1 VTRGEMVFGIV
12 SGLLVN
18 EYCDISP
25 WVAVR
30 LMRWAARL
38 RYRDDAER
46 AKVRGVEWAAL
57 IQERPGNLFKLL
69 TALGFTLHALLVAA
83 LRSAPRVAKGANK
96 AAQGQGHQ
104 PQLGFHGSTVHKL
117 AGINSSMLNYWVR
130 TGLVTPSVQVADG
143 SGTQRLYSVT
153 DVVEARSVKRLM
165 DTGVSLRQ
173 IRTAFD
179 YLREE
184 YGGKLPRDITLMSDG
199 NRIYACRSN
208 EEVIDVFS
216 TGQAVFA
223 IALGRVWADT
233 EGDLAHLPS
242 ERY

>member
-1 VTRGEMVFGIV
+1 MVFGIV

-30 LMRWAARL
+30 LVRWAARL
-38 RYRDDAER
+38 RYRGDAER

-57 IQERPGNLFKLL
+57 IQKDRPGNLFKLL

-83 LRSAPRVAKGANK
+83 LRTAPRVVKGANK

-104 PQLGFHGSTVHKL
+104 PPPGYRGPIVYKLVGITYRQLD
-117 AGINSSMLNYWVR
+117 YWAR
-130 TGLVTPSVQVADG
+130 TGLVTPSMRVADG
-143 SGTQRLYSVT
+143 SGTQLLYSVT

-184 YGGKLPRDITLMSDG
+184 YGGKLPSDITLMSDG

-208 EEVIDVFS
+208 EEIIDVLS
-216 TGQAVFA
+216 HGQAVFG
-223 IALGRVWADT
+223 LSLSRVWADT